1 MELRRRQRSA
11 SEDNLASLLA
21 LPNNARLTAARL
33 RTINELSRLK
43 QVALLNGE
51 ADVAKLLDRARDL
64 GEVELVALSP
74 LQAVVADLSSLLA
87 ETSAGVR
94 RLRGQRKGRF
104 SRTASGTRLSALA
117 EAATTAAAAPV
128 AEPPGAT
135 FGSSTAA
142 ATCTS
147 LPASVWQSPH
157 GSPNSSSSNSP
168 SVPEDAGAMRLAKQ
182 SSHLVAALLCL
193 SRLSRVAQQC
203 ATPSTAAAAAAV
215 PSDRRG

>member
-1 MELRRRQRSA
+1 MDLRRRQRSA

-104 SRTASGTRLSALA
+104 SRTASGTRHGRHESPAQQRRR
-117 EAATTAAAAPV
+117 AA
-128 AEPPGAT
+128 GAHLQSQ
-135 FGSSTAA
+135 GAVG
-142 ATCTS
+142 
-147 LPASVWQSPH
+147 PASTR
-157 GSPNSSSSNSP
+157 SSACTVISCARF
-168 SVPEDAGAMRLAKQ
+168 VLLLAP
-182 SSHLVAALLCL
+182 LE
-193 SRLSRVAQQC
+193 
-203 ATPSTAAAAAAV
+203 
-215 PSDRRG
+215 